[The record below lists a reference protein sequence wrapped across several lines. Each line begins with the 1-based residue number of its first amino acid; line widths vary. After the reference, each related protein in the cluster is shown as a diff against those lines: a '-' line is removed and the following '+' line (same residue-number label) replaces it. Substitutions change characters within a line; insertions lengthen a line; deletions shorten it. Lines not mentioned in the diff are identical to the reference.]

1 MANMINS
8 KAPLSGLAKL
18 MAMKGRDGD
27 TMLAHIN
34 PMESKMLSAMG
45 GRGSINPATG
55 LQEFAGGLTSML
67 PESIQGK
74 LDSDMKKINS
84 DVDFEAVSSEHGI
97 NNFTEGKELLD
108 GIPREWQSAP
118 NQPKTKLAYVTDAE
132 LDSLRAL
139 NPYGKPNP
147 EDIGARKTD
156 VTGFGPA
163 DIPSMDSGG
172 SGDGSGSDGGGSDGG
187 GSDGGGSSG
196 YDEGGY
202 GDLGSGYDTP
212 AGVNEGNFGGGN
224 TEVNDYLSTGRPMGS
239 SKDGGRTTAQIVF
252 DDNYNKMGS
261 FGNLHHELNPQGT
274 EGPGSL
280 GYSGG
285 FDMGGLGSLA
295 KFALGFT
302 PLAPAVAAYSMG
314 TGLYDALSPKDN
326 KDTKGVDES
335 KGAKSIS
342 NIPGNLIDNATD
354 KFNSTVDTISGLG
367 STLSKTSGDLWG
379 SLVDVVAGDYIGTSG
394 AAGINNGKDMYAG
407 ASMLP
412 DDVAD
417 ARAIGDGSALFGGT
431 AFTPEQNES
440 AFGDSG
446 GSTEPKRQMRYI
458 QQRAQAPDATPE
470 EVLRWKQ
477 VSNPDYIYTPEA
489 MRTYAERGGP
499 SHFKMVQANTGGG
512 LSDLY
517 NMNEGGTF
525 SGMVKGPDGG
535 DGMSDDVAFDIKDDG
550 QGGPDKALLS
560 KDEYVIDA
568 HSMSLLGNGS
578 SDAGADQMDKFIK
591 DLRKSGFGTTKQP
604 KQLDGAEELS
614 KLL

>member
-202 GDLGSGYDTP
+202 GDLGSGHDTP

-295 KFALGFT
+295 KL
-302 PLAPAVAAYSMG
+302 
-314 TGLYDALSPKDN
+314 
-326 KDTKGVDES
+326 
-335 KGAKSIS
+335 
-342 NIPGNLIDNATD
+342 
-354 KFNSTVDTISGLG
+354 
-367 STLSKTSGDLWG
+367 
-379 SLVDVVAGDYIGTSG
+379 
-394 AAGINNGKDMYAG
+394 
-407 ASMLP
+407 
-412 DDVAD
+412 
-417 ARAIGDGSALFGGT
+417 
-431 AFTPEQNES
+431 
-440 AFGDSG
+440 
-446 GSTEPKRQMRYI
+446 
-458 QQRAQAPDATPE
+458 
-470 EVLRWKQ
+470 
-477 VSNPDYIYTPEA
+477 
-489 MRTYAERGGP
+489 
-499 SHFKMVQANTGGG
+499 H
-512 LSDLY
+512 
-517 NMNEGGTF
+517 
-525 SGMVKGPDGG
+525 
-535 DGMSDDVAFDIKDDG
+535 
-550 QGGPDKALLS
+550 
-560 KDEYVIDA
+560 
-568 HSMSLLGNGS
+568 
-578 SDAGADQMDKFIK
+578 
-591 DLRKSGFGTTKQP
+591 
-604 KQLDGAEELS
+604 
-614 KLL
+614 